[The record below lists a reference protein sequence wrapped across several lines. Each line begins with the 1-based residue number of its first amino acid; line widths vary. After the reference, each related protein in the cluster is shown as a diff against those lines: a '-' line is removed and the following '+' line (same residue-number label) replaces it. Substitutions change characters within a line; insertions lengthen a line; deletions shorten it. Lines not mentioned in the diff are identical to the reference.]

1 MPRAKK
7 PKESFEIV
15 LFNSKPTEGGH
26 FYDLETLGRI
36 ADDINA
42 GKGLALEEI
51 DPIARQVEG
60 ISETEV
66 WKERIMADAVS
77 CRLEDGVL
85 WVTFEIRTTKYG
97 KRFKA
102 ALDTHGIRGLYF
114 FPVGYTRE
122 PLGEKGLIRNYCL
135 CYVSFEPRNAIKLP
149 NS

>member
-1 MPRAKK
+1 MPRATK
-7 PKESFEIV
+7 PKERFEIV

-26 FYDLETLGRI
+26 SYDLETLERI
-36 ADDINA
+36 AGDINA

-60 ISETEV
+60 ISEIEV

-114 FPVGYTRE
+114 FPVGYGT
-122 PLGEKGLIRNYCL
+122 PDEKGVIRKYCL